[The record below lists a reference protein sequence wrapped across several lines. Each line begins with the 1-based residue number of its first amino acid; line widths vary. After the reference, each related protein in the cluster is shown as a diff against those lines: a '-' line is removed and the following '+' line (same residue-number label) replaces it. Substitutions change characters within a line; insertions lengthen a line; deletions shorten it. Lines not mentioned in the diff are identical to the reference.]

1 MQLYQR
7 KKKIPVVLYNL
18 FFLDIY
24 MVCLHLTSFQERHP
38 CKGPVPC
45 LGMFLCILL
54 SIFRYLRLL
63 IVSRKRNVNL
73 LMKVSPTNQRIE
85 KQVLEKRRKELV
97 TSLHLLGDYEGLLT
111 PPQSVISVL
120 YGLLVSWKNKL
131 IYLFCCFI
139 IPSPPTTV
147 GSAYLYL
154 FQSVMTLI
162 VCQSTPFFLLPD
174 CYISSSSCRILWSE

>member
-1 MQLYQR
+1 MQLYLR
-7 KKKIPVVLYNL
+7 KKKIPVVLYNFF

-24 MVCLHLTSFQERHP
+24 MICLHLTSFQERHT
-38 CKGPVPC
+38 CKGPVPR

-54 SIFRYLRLL
+54 SIFRYLRML

-120 YGLLVSWKNKL
+120 YGLLVSWKNRL

-139 IPSPPTTV
+139 IPSPSPTV

-162 VCQSTPFFLLPD
+162 VCESIPFLFITRLLYYLQFLQNTL
-174 CYISSSSCRILWSE
+174 E